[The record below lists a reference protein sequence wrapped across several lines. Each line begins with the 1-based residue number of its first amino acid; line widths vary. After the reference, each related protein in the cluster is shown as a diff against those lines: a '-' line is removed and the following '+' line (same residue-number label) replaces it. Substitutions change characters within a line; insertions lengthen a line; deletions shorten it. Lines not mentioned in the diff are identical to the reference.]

1 MNVILIQY
9 CAGRGIEFTR
19 SRAYRSN
26 GQAWIEQKNG
36 SVVRRFVGHDRY
48 SGQVAGQTM
57 AYLYGAVRLYMNFFQ
72 PSFKLIDKTRD
83 GSTTVKRYS
92 QPATPCDR
100 LIQHDATGADLKA
113 VLEEY
118 RAGLDPVFLLHTIR
132 EAQSALVV
140 TTSPEVRET
149 PQGDSLDRFLAKLP
163 SLWRQG
169 EARPTHAARVRSPRH
184 WRTRKDP
191 FEGVWGDVL
200 LGMQAEPDATGKAL
214 MARLQSAHP
223 KRFTDAQ
230 LRTMQRRVKEWRGIR
245 AQELVYALASQVS
258 TEHGGLPELVLVGAH
273 PRC

>member
-26 GQAWIEQKNG
+26 GQAWIERKNG

-132 EAQSALVV
+132 EAQSALVA

-214 MARLQSAHP
+214 MARG
-223 KRFTDAQ
+223 
-230 LRTMQRRVKEWRGIR
+230 RR
-245 AQELVYALASQVS
+245 
-258 TEHGGLPELVLVGAH
+258 
-273 PRC
+273 